1 MTSKFDVELFLKKL
15 KQHLSIWQIVFINRP
30 KNQLQALA
38 DLEIT
43 AKKREE
49 IIKNLTYKEYSEG
62 PLPETQFAGNDMWIF
77 GKTIKTQELYIKLT
91 ISQQTQNVIC
101 ISFHKAE
108 HPMDFPLN

>member
-1 MTSKFDVELFLKKL
+1 MTNKLEVEQFLKQL
-15 KQHLSIWQIVFINRP
+15 KQHLSIWQVIFINRP

-43 AKKREE
+43 PKKRED
-49 IIKNLTYKEYSEG
+49 IIKNLTYKNYSEG
-62 PLPETQFAGNDMWIF
+62 PKLETQYGGAGIWIF

-91 ISQQTQNVIC
+91 ISRETQNVIC

-108 HPMDFPLN
+108 YPMDYPLN

>member
-1 MTSKFDVELFLKKL
+1 MTDKFEVEQFLKQL
-15 KQHLSIWQIVFINRP
+15 KQHLSIWQVIFINRP

-43 AKKREE
+43 AKRREN
-49 IIKNLTYKEYSEG
+49 IIKNLTYKNYSQG
-62 PLPETQFAGNDMWIF
+62 PKPETQYGGKDIWVF
-77 GKTIKTQELYIKLT
+77 GKIIKRTEIYIKLT
-91 ISQQTQNVIC
+91 ISQNTQNVIC

>member
-1 MTSKFDVELFLKKL
+1 MASQFEVELFLKEL
-15 KQHLSIWQIVFINRP
+15 KQHFSIWPVIFINRS

-43 AKKREE
+43 AKKRED
-49 IIKNLTYKEYSEG
+49 IIKNLTYKEYCEG
-62 PLPETQFAGNDMWIF
+62 PLPETQYGGTEMWVF
-77 GKTIKTQELYIKLT
+77 GKRIKTQELYIKLT
-91 ISQQTQNVIC
+91 ISQRSQNVIC